1 MFSLHNRFA
10 HVSIKLS
17 STFFSTLP
25 IGSQGL
31 LKENF
36 RQRLEAAK
44 IQALGENRA
53 EKQHQRG
60 KLTARERLC
69 MYTR

>member
-1 MFSLHNRFA
+1 MMSLHNRFA
-10 HVSIKLS
+10 HMSIKFS
-17 STFFSTLP
+17 AIFFSTLP

-60 KLTARERLC
+60 KLTARERLF
-69 MYTR
+69 